1 MHNDMHMRTT
11 LDLDEHLFKEAGR
24 LTGVEGK
31 TALIHRA
38 LQELIR
44 RESARLLAA
53 LGGAAP
59 NLKAGRRRRG
69 PSRGSRAV
77 H

>member
-1 MHNDMHMRTT
+1 MRTS
-11 LDLDEHLFKEAGR
+11 LDLDENLLGEARR
-24 LTGVEGK
+24 LTGIEGK

-38 LQELIR
+38 LEELIR

-59 NLKAGRRRRG
+59 NFKAGRRRRA
-69 PSRGSRAV
+69 PACLSRAT